1 MCLCLAFR
9 LFLRALRDA
18 TFAQRALAL
27 DTAPKPAATPVAAAP
42 AAPRRSEAVELLAVL
57 QREGRL
63 VDFLQEPITSYSDA
77 QIGAA
82 VRDVHSG
89 CSRTLDRIFGLAAA
103 IPDAEGS
110 TLHIAAGQDTSNVRL
125 TGAVT
130 GAPPYTG
137 IVQHAGWRATRCTL
151 PDWTGNAASTLLIA
165 AAEVEIQTGAKA
177 R

>member
-1 MCLCLAFR
+1 MHLRLACR
-9 LFLRALRDA
+9 LFFRALRDA
-18 TFAQRALAL
+18 DFAGRVRALDAPTKPL
-27 DTAPKPAATPVAAAP
+27 PTAPVPAV
-42 AAPRRSEAVELLAVL
+42 PRRNEAVELLAVL

-89 CSRTLDRIFGLAAA
+89 CSRALDRVFGLAAA
-103 IPDAEGS
+103 VPEAEGS
-110 TLHIAAGQDTSNVRL
+110 TLRIVCGQDTSHVRL

-137 IVQHAGWRATRCTL
+137 IVQHAGWRATRCAL

-165 AAEVEIQTGAKA
+165 PAEVEIQAGARK
-177 R
+177 